1 MDIISKVCPE
11 SGNLIGASCSG
22 SSRCLSRAT
31 DVELSMWDKGRP
43 LVAKETWDDVQAVPE
58 WLVL

>member
-1 MDIISKVCPE
+1 MDVISKVCPE

-43 LVAKETWDDVQAVPE
+43 LVAKETWDDVQAVP
-58 WLVL
+58 